1 MYLYLLIFIAIIVFM
16 GIKILPPRKVAVV
29 LRLGKAQRI
38 VREGLNFTIP
48 LLEWTKSQS
57 LALMN
62 LDVAVDGI
70 TEDNVKTTV

>member
-1 MYLYLLIFIAIIVFM
+1 MYIYILIPIAILVFM
-16 GIKILPPRKVAVV
+16 GIKILPPRKASVV
-29 LRLGKAQRI
+29 LRLGKTNRI
-38 VREGLNFTIP
+38 IREGLNFTIP
-48 LLEWTKSQS
+48 FIEWTRSQS

>member
-1 MYLYLLIFIAIIVFM
+1 VIIGIFL
-16 GIKILPPRKVAVV
+16 GIKILSPRKVAVV
-29 LRLGKAQRI
+29 LRLGNSNRI
-38 VREGLNFTIP
+38 IREGLNFTIP
-48 LLEWTKSQS
+48 FIEWTRSQS

>member
-1 MYLYLLIFIAIIVFM
+1 MYLYILVPMAILVFM
-16 GIKILPPRKVAVV
+16 GIKILSPRKVAVV
-29 LRLGKAQRI
+29 LRLGNSNRI
-38 VREGLNFTIP
+38 IREGLNFTIP
-48 LLEWTKSQS
+48 FIEWTRSQS

>member
-1 MYLYLLIFIAIIVFM
+1 MGRIIGIAILIGIFL
-16 GIKILPPRKVAVV
+16 GIKILSPRKVAVV
-29 LRLGKAQRI
+29 LRLGNANRI
-38 VREGLNFTIP
+38 IREGLNFTIP
-48 LLEWTKSQS
+48 FIEWTKSQS